1 MRLRWQLLAATLTLI
16 VALTAASLYIVHLT
30 VRSELQR
37 QVSAS
42 TEASLKAFDAIRNE
56 REQMSSRAAAL
67 VSELPILKALMS
79 MSPLDAPTIQD
90 GSKPLAQLTGSD
102 LFILTSNDGKI
113 IALHTRPGLQVN
125 DKVQER
131 VTTAIRRENG
141 VTWWYDGEHLYWMFQ
156 TPLVVGAEQY
166 ARNVGFLVV
175 GYEVNYAV
183 ASELS
188 RVIGSDVALAVGR
201 DLITSTLEANQEKEL
216 RENLQK
222 SGGPAP
228 NRIVDVSLG
237 STRYS
242 AGSVTLQSD
251 VPATVRCVVLLPLA
265 RSDQFLMTL
274 NRIMVLLGVLAIV
287 VGALV
292 FSLIAK
298 AITRPLENVVAAV
311 HALSDGD
318 FSYTV
323 KAQGSREVVDLAQ
336 SFATMRQRLL
346 DYQNQQLLA
355 ERTAALGETAASIS
369 HDLRHYLAA
378 VVANAEFLYDSQEN
392 SSERE
397 EIYREIKTATNQMLE
412 LIDSLRELSSEP
424 GNIAPEPSDLQVV
437 SERAIDAL
445 RASHDLRGCEI
456 ITSFNGNME
465 GVFDPRKIERV
476 LLNLLLNAYEATV
489 SSSQPRVRLTVDST
503 DAFFEIRVADNGS
516 GIAEQIRTTL
526 FEPFVSFGKVNGTGI
541 GLAIVHK
548 IATDHGAVVSIEG
561 TGSSGTVFLLT
572 IPRNS
577 TRTQTITVNVTALHP
592 H

>member
-1 MRLRWQLLAATLTLI
+1 LI

-90 GSKPLAQLTGSD
+90 GSKPLAQLAGSD

-131 VTTAIRRENG
+131 VTTAISHEND
-141 VTWWYDGEHLYWMFQ
+141 VTWWFDGKHLYWMFQ
-156 TPLVVGAEQY
+156 TPLVVGSDQY
-166 ARNVGFLVV
+166 ARSVGFLVV
-175 GYEVNYAV
+175 GYEVDHAV
-183 ASELS
+183 AAELA

-201 DLITSTLEANQEKEL
+201 ELITSTLDTDQEKEL

-237 STRYS
+237 NTRYS
-242 AGSVTLQSD
+242 AGSIILQSD

-265 RSDQFLMTL
+265 RSDQFLMML
-274 NRIMVLLGVLAIV
+274 NRTMVLLGIFAIV

-318 FSYTV
+318 FSYSV

-397 EIYREIKTATNQMLE
+397 EIFREIKTATNQMLE

-424 GNIAPEPSDLQVV
+424 GNISPEPSDLQVV

-445 RASHDLRGCEI
+445 KASHDLRGCEI

-465 GVFDPRKIERV
+465 GMFDPRKIERV

-489 SSSQPRVRLTVDST
+489 SSTEPRVRLTVDST
-503 DAFFEIRVADNGS
+503 DAFFEIRVADNGF
-516 GIAEQIRTTL
+516 GIAEEIRTTL

-548 IATDHGAVVSIEG
+548 IASDHGAVVSIEG
-561 TGSSGTVFLLT
+561 TGLSGTVVLLT
-572 IPRNS
+572 LPKSSSRAQS
-577 TRTQTITVNVTALHP
+577 VTISATALHP
-592 H
+592 R

>member
-1 MRLRWQLLAATLTLI
+1 MRLRWQLLAATLALI

-90 GSKPLAQLTGSD
+90 GSKPLAQLAGSD

-131 VTTAIRRENG
+131 VTTAISHEND
-141 VTWWYDGEHLYWMFQ
+141 VTWWFDGKHLYWMFQ
-156 TPLVVGAEQY
+156 TPLVVGSDQY
-166 ARNVGFLVV
+166 ARSVGFLVV
-175 GYEVNYAV
+175 GYEVDHAV
-183 ASELS
+183 AAELA

-201 DLITSTLEANQEKEL
+201 ELITSTLDTDQEKEL

-237 STRYS
+237 NTRYS
-242 AGSVTLQSD
+242 AGSIILQSD

-265 RSDQFLMTL
+265 RSDQFLMML
-274 NRIMVLLGVLAIV
+274 NRTMVLLGIFAIV

-318 FSYTV
+318 FSYSV

-397 EIYREIKTATNQMLE
+397 EIFREIKTATNQMLE

-424 GNIAPEPSDLQVV
+424 GNISPEPSDLQVV

-445 RASHDLRGCEI
+445 KASHDLRGCEI

-465 GVFDPRKIERV
+465 GMFDPRKIERV

-489 SSSQPRVRLTVDST
+489 SSTEPRVRLTVDST
-503 DAFFEIRVADNGS
+503 DAFFEIRVADNGF
-516 GIAEQIRTTL
+516 GIAEEIRTTL

-548 IATDHGAVVSIEG
+548 IASDHGAVVSIEG
-561 TGSSGTVFLLT
+561 TGLSGTVVLLT
-572 IPRNS
+572 LPKSSSRAQS
-577 TRTQTITVNVTALHP
+577 VTISATALHP
-592 H
+592 R